1 MITNVS
7 YKFACYLQII
17 FLLYCHCIFWD
28 FCYIQK
34 VGFYDNLSFHAEPP
48 FLHSINMLNNCVA
61 ARTEKIISTVTYIIC
76 DLNGK
81 MPSLCRKMFPPS
93 FMTWWSDNSTRKT
106 FVFTIL
112 SKCSMSKLVNWHM
125 IFWIIFN
132 VIWFREFCGWLSH
145 LEYEQ

>member
-7 YKFACYLQII
+7 YKFAWYLQII
-17 FLLYCHCIFWD
+17 CLLYCHCIFET
-28 FCYIQK
+28 FVTYK
-34 VGFYDNLSFHAEPP
+34 RLGFRIIC
-48 FLHSINMLNNCVA
+48 HSMLNHHSSIPAICW
-61 ARTEKIISTVTYIIC
+61 ITVLQQVLKRLYILTYIIC

-81 MPSLCRKMFPPS
+81 MPSLCRKIFPPS
-93 FMTWWSDNSTRKT
+93 FMTWWSENSARKT